1 VNIEQ
6 ALARST
12 SHTEIV
18 SCTGT
23 REEIDG
29 LCAEADGSTD
39 LVNQYGYVD
48 VWGTDDDGVEYRL
61 HITPYRDNYDP
72 TPLCRCG
79 TCTPGN
85 VTCTGCE

>member
-29 LCAEADGSTD
+29 LCAEADGNTD
-39 LVNQYGYVD
+39 LVTQYGYVD

-61 HITPYRDNYDP
+61 HITPEEPATVEYAAPSSSICAGRA
-72 TPLCRCG
+72 L
-79 TCTPGN
+79 
-85 VTCTGCE
+85 

>member
-1 VNIEQ
+1 MNIEQ

-18 SCTGT
+18 ACTGT

-39 LVNQYGYVD
+39 LVSQYGYVD

-61 HITPYRDNYDP
+61 HITPEEPEADP
-72 TPLCRCG
+72 VPLCPCGRCADG
-79 TCTPGN
+79 A